1 MFLDDEVAATQT
13 RRNEAR
19 WGLYLA
25 VAALAACIVM
35 IVGLMAQSTAEAAAL
50 EPQRAGR
57 SSSIGVGT
65 GTQLP
70 PAAEARHHG

>member
-57 SSSIGVGT
+57 SSFGGST
-65 GTQLP
+65 GTQLAP
-70 PAAEARHHG
+70 EAEAGHHG